1 MDVGWRLENGC
12 WVPAPLKNGCEMDVR
27 FRPSGQKMDV
37 KWMCGSGPLENG
49 CETDVGI
56 HPSPPHGSDMA
67 LGFVLPVRNCDC
79 ELPCLGLGPTEPGK
93 QNSRNG
99 LGTVVTEGF
108 AEATS
113 KKSPKGGWSPDDSFR
128 ALSGTI

>member
-49 CETDVGI
+49 
-56 HPSPPHGSDMA
+56 
-67 LGFVLPVRNCDC
+67 GFVLPVRNCDC

>member
-1 MDVGWRLENGC
+1 MDVG
-12 WVPAPLKNGCEMDVR
+12 
-27 FRPSGQKMDV
+27 FRPSGKKMDV

-49 CETDVGI
+49 CETDVGV
-56 HPSPPHGSDMA
+56 HPHGSDMA
-67 LGFVLPVRNCDC
+67 LGFVLFVRNCDC

-99 LGTVVTEGF
+99 LGPVVTEGF
-108 AEATS
+108 AKATS